1 MKPWKLQKFFGDVI
15 YDLRNRGLLPVV
27 VLLLIGMVAVP
38 VVLSRGGSDSTAPAT
53 PAAVEQASDLAP
65 ENQRAV
71 VTYNPGLRDYKKRLN
86 ELQAKDPFKQQFT
99 NAGAA
104 ASALTS
110 TVASGTATAT
120 ATTETSGGGSTS
132 TGSSGSPDPSGSS
145 DSSGSGG
152 SSSGGKLRVR
162 YYSYQTDLSVGDISV
177 PPTSRKK
184 VSPFTYLPDP
194 TVPVLV
200 FLGPTGDGKAAIFL
214 VSESVSS
221 VSGPGSCFP
230 AADQC
235 QLMALRIGQT
245 EDLVYD
251 VDGKIYRIKVDRIK
265 RVVSS
270 KPPKG

>member
-27 VLLLIGMVAVP
+27 VLLLIGVVLVP
-38 VVLSRGGSDSTAPAT
+38 VLLTRGGSSSTPPPT
-53 PAAVEQASDLAP
+53 PAADQTSELAP

-71 VTYNPGLRDYKKRLN
+71 VSYSPGLRDYKKRLA
-86 ELQAKDPFKQQFT
+86 ELQAKDPFKQQFV

-110 TVASGTATAT
+110 TVAGGTAT
-120 ATTETSGGGSTS
+120 TTVDTSGGGSTP
-132 TGSSGSPDPSGSS
+132 TGPSGSS
-145 DSSGSGG
+145 DPSDSSGSSGSGG
-152 SSSGGKLRVR
+152 TSSGGKLKVR
-162 YYSYQTDLSVGDISV
+162 YYSYQTDLSVGDVSV
-177 PPTSRKK
+177 PLTSRTK

-200 FLGPTGDGKAAIFL
+200 FLGPTGDGKSAVFL
-214 VSESVSS
+214 VSQSVSQ

-235 QLMALRIGQT
+235 QLLALRTGQT
-245 EDLVYD
+245 EDLLYD
-251 VDGKIYRIKVDRIK
+251 VDGKIYRIKVDKIK
-265 RVVSS
+265 LIVSS

>member
-1 MKPWKLQKFFGDVI
+1 MKPWKLQRFFGDVI

-53 PAAVEQASDLAP
+53 PAALEQASDLAP

-120 ATTETSGGGSTS
+120 TETSGGGSTS
-132 TGSSGSPDPSGSS
+132 TGSSGSSESSGSS
-145 DSSGSGG
+145 GSSGSGG
-152 SSSGGKLRVR
+152 TSSGGKLKVR

-177 PPTSRKK
+177 TPTSRKK

-200 FLGPTGDGKAAIFL
+200 FLGPTDDGKSAVFL
-214 VSESVSS
+214 VSQSVSQ

-235 QLMALRIGQT
+235 QLLALRVGQT
-245 EDLVYD
+245 EDLLYD
-251 VDGKIYRIKVDRIK
+251 VDGKIYRIKVDKIK
-265 RVVSS
+265 LIVSS